1 MELQEFKKANN
12 VSSIKLNKSTLSSR
26 HIGSLMLGGNEI
38 TVMTTKTFNKE
49 SNIYVYT
56 GEVDSCDTVVD
67 ADGNKTYVPNGG
79 KEPCFIFS
87 NNAGKEPDM
96 VL

>member
-1 MELQEFKKANN
+1 M
-12 VSSIKLNKSTLSSR
+12 KLP
-26 HIGSLMLGGNEI
+26 
-38 TVMTTKTFNKE
+38 
-49 SNIYVYT
+49 
-56 GEVDSCDTVVD
+56 GEVDSSDTVVD